1 MEQHARVGGQRPV
14 VVLARPVDTIK
25 RLLVQQHA
33 EAVPVGHFLHQ
44 THEQHVVVDGQIAL
58 LVDRGQ
64 FKLVG
69 GHLVVARLTRDAQFE
84 GMYFEIFHER
94 LHALGNGAKV
104 VVVHLLVLG

>member
-1 MEQHARVGGQRPV
+1 MEQHTRVSGQRPV

-58 LVDRGQ
+58 LVDRG
-64 FKLVG
+64 
-69 GHLVVARLTRDAQFE
+69 HLVVARLTGDAQFE
-84 GMYFEIFHER
+84 GLYFEIFHER